1 MTVLDPF
8 STWEDEAQ
16 VARMEQ
22 APLRARRL
30 LWGAVAI
37 VVLLVIWSAY
47 AEIDE
52 VTRGQG
58 RVIPSG
64 QVQVIQAVDGGVI
77 SAILTAEGQVVAP
90 GQTLLKIDPVRFL
103 ASLRE
108 NQAQTQPLEIRA
120 ERLKA
125 LSETRAFAPSPEL
138 VSAAPEL
145 VERERTL
152 FRSSQEALA
161 SQLQIIDQQVE
172 QRGEELNEAIARR
185 DQARRS
191 FELAEQEFQVTS
203 PLLRSGAVS
212 QIEVL
217 RLEKEVTRNRGEL
230 EQAQANVKR
239 VEAAMGE
246 TREKRQELLLNFRN
260 DVRKELSEVA
270 AKLSALAESGKAL
283 EDKVRQTEVKS
294 PVRATVKRMFVNTL
308 GGVVQPGQ
316 EVVELLPLDEALVLE
331 VQIKPQDIAFLRP
344 GQHAMVKF
352 SAYDFAIY
360 GGMSASLESIGADS
374 ILDDKGNAFYLVR
387 IRTDA
392 AQLGENLPIIPGMLA
407 DVDII
412 TGKKTVL
419 TYLMKP
425 VLRAKANALTE
436 R

>member
-1 MTVLDPF
+1 M
-8 STWEDEAQ
+8 SGSMSSWGDEAHA
-16 VARMEQ
+16 VRLEQ

-30 LWGAVAI
+30 LWGALG
-37 VVLLVIWSAY
+37 VVILLILWSAY

-77 SAILTAEGQVVAP
+77 SDILTSEGQVVAP

-108 NQAQTQPLEIRA
+108 NQAQTLPLEIRA

-125 LSETRAFAPSPEL
+125 LSESREFAPSPEL
-138 VSAAPEL
+138 AAAASEL

-152 FRSSQEALA
+152 FRSSQDALA
-161 SQLQIIDQQVE
+161 SQLQIIDQQVQ
-172 QRGEELNEAIARR
+172 QRGEELNEAIAKR
-185 DQARRS
+185 DQAQRS
-191 FELAEQEFQVTS
+191 LDLAEQEFQVTA

-217 RLEKEVTRNRGEL
+217 RLDKEVTRSRGEL

-239 VEAAMGE
+239 VEAAIVE

-260 DVRKELSEVA
+260 DVRKELSDVT

-316 EVVELLPLDEALVLE
+316 EVIELLPLDEALVLE

-344 GQHAMVKF
+344 RQHAMVKF

-360 GGMSASLESIGADS
+360 GGMSATLESIGADS
-374 ILDDKGNAFYLVR
+374 ILDDKGNAYYLVR

-392 AQLGENLPIIPGMLA
+392 SQLGENLPIIPGMLA

>member
-16 VARMEQ
+16 AARMEQ

>member
-246 TREKRQELLLNFRN
+246 TREKRQELLLNF
-260 DVRKELSEVA
+260 S
-270 AKLSALAESGKAL
+270 
-283 EDKVRQTEVKS
+283 Q
-294 PVRATVKRMFVNTL
+294 
-308 GGVVQPGQ
+308 
-316 EVVELLPLDEALVLE
+316 
-331 VQIKPQDIAFLRP
+331 
-344 GQHAMVKF
+344 
-352 SAYDFAIY
+352 
-360 GGMSASLESIGADS
+360 
-374 ILDDKGNAFYLVR
+374 
-387 IRTDA
+387 
-392 AQLGENLPIIPGMLA
+392 
-407 DVDII
+407 
-412 TGKKTVL
+412 
-419 TYLMKP
+419 
-425 VLRAKANALTE
+425 
-436 R
+436 

>member
-16 VARMEQ
+16 AARMEQ

-30 LWGAVAI
+30 LWGAVAV

-77 SAILTAEGQVVAP
+77 ADILTAEGQVVAP

-125 LSETRAFAPSPEL
+125 LSETREFAPSPEL
-138 VSAAPEL
+138 VNAAPEL

-191 FELAEQEFQVTS
+191 YELAEQEFQVTS

-331 VQIKPQDIAFLRP
+331 VQIKPQYIAFLRP